1 MISNKCDKFVKH
13 TISYIFISFI
23 IVFRNEPMKK
33 LKMLSIA
40 ELERLSVQPFTCFH
54 KIRQALHVT
63 LHPRYLNN
71 LELGLLDYFNKQ
83 INRWHP
89 KLNGILANYGKLK
102 LRSPHGTLLNEEAH
116 IHLDV
121 VSDFWVFRP
130 EIGSI
135 LQGTV
140 SKTSQKHVACL
151 VHGVFNV
158 PCYHPN
164 NLGSTPWWG
173 INAVIGNE
181 VRFKVIKM
189 DISQKIPFILGEL
202 EKWGLDGK
210 QVTLGGSVLEKQ
222 VEEVEPERWEQ
233 FTGGNESQGEHSD
246 ADSGIQSLPN
256 KIKQDVVQSTIPL
269 NLLPLTPIAPE
280 TIVSKAEV
288 TKSPTKTPKGK
299 GKKNSKAATSTEKN
313 VVASPA
319 TGNKLDIT
327 PRPPNI
333 DDLIKSIQVPVQPIT
348 LPTTPVPTS
357 KTNGSEAT
365 PKKKAAPGEVIKR
378 QCSFCD
384 NVMPKKGLKNH
395 VISAHFKDQLIA
407 KIPSCAPGKTGPYQ
421 CPKCEKSQK
430 DRTDILRH
438 FANAHN
444 ELVEFCSE
452 SQLQGREVPDAGGP
466 KDPELPKSSN
476 ISSPPAVPIQ
486 KEVDEI
492 PVTEEK
498 VSSKKRKKEKKNKNL
513 SQVES
518 SPQPNTNASTLG
530 DTNCTPIRSSAHQEK
545 IADDTPAMTIASS
558 KKKKKKNKEKDK
570 EKDISELNGKGV
582 KRERENESIEM
593 PSAKKSK
600 AMLEASDVNE
610 NINEVSHKKKKKK
623 KDKKKN
629 E

>member
-1 MISNKCDKFVKH
+1 
-13 TISYIFISFI
+13 
-23 IVFRNEPMKK
+23 MKK
-33 LKMLSIA
+33 LNMLSID

-164 NLGSTPWWG
+164 NLGATPWWG
-173 INAVIGNE
+173 INAVIGNV

-202 EKWGLDGK
+202 EKWGLEGKKVALDGAL
-210 QVTLGGSVLEKQ
+210 VEKQ

-233 FTGGNESQGEHSD
+233 FTGGNESHGEYSD
-246 ADSGIQSLPN
+246 ADSGIQSLP
-256 KIKQDVVQSTIPL
+256 KKVKQDILPNIMPL
-269 NLLPLTPIAPE
+269 DLLPKEPLVPE
-280 TIVSKAEV
+280 EIVSKAAV
-288 TKSPTKTPKGK
+288 GKSTPKTPKTPK
-299 GKKNSKAATSTEKN
+299 SRAKKNSKADTTTEN
-313 VVASPA
+313 NIAVNSA
-319 TGNKLDIT
+319 TGNSQDMPI
-327 PRPPNI
+327 RPPNI
-333 DDLIKSIQVPVQPIT
+333 DDLIKSIQVPVQPIV
-348 LPTTPVPTS
+348 LPTTPVPLT
-357 KTNGSEAT
+357 KTNGNEAT
-365 PKKKAAPGEVIKR
+365 PKKKSAAGEKR

-395 VISAHFKDQLIA
+395 MISAHFKDQLIA
-407 KIPSCAPGKTGPYQ
+407 KIPSCAPGQTGPYQ

-444 ELVEFCSE
+444 EISEFCTE
-452 SQLQGREVPDAGGP
+452 AQLQGREVFDASSSQ
-466 KDPELPKSSN
+466 KLELTKSSD
-476 ISSPPAVPIQ
+476 ITSPPQVPIA
-486 KEVDEI
+486 KETAEI
-492 PVTEEK
+492 PVADEK
-498 VSSKKRKKEKKNKNL
+498 VSPKKRKKEKKDKNASSKDVNISKDDSH
-513 SQVES
+513 SQL
-518 SPQPNTNASTLG
+518 NINASTLG
-530 DTNCTPIRSSAHQEK
+530 NTNCTPIRSSVPQDK
-545 IADDTPAMTIASS
+545 IAENTPALTIASG
-558 KKKKKKNKEKDK
+558 KKKKKKNKEKEK
-570 EKDISELNGKGV
+570 EETVSESNGKGI
-582 KRERENESIEM
+582 KREREADSQELSEL
-593 PSAKKSK
+593 PSSKKSK
-600 AMLEASDVNE
+600 SMVQASDENENVNE
-610 NINEVSHKKKKKK
+610 TSHKKKKKK
-623 KDKKKN
+623 KDKKKKD
-629 E
+629 

>member
-1 MISNKCDKFVKH
+1 
-13 TISYIFISFI
+13 
-23 IVFRNEPMKK
+23 
-33 LKMLSIA
+33 MLSIE

-54 KIRQALHVT
+54 KVKRALHVT

-173 INAVIGNE
+173 INADIGMV

-189 DISQKIPFILGEL
+189 DVSQKIPFILGEL
-202 EKWGLDGK
+202 EKWGLVGK
-210 QVTLGGSVLEKQ
+210 KIILDKSVPEKQ
-222 VEEVEPERWEQ
+222 VEEVEQEKWEQ
-233 FTGGNESQGEHSD
+233 ITGENESQGEYSD
-246 ADSGIQSLPN
+246 TDSGIQSLP
-256 KIKQDVVQSTIPL
+256 KKVKQDLVQNIIPP
-269 NLLPLTPIAPE
+269 NLLPLQPLVPE
-280 TIVSKAEV
+280 AVLNNVELA
-288 TKSPTKTPKGK
+288 KSPPKTPKVK
-299 GKKNSKAATSTEKN
+299 TKKNAKTVTPAEKN
-313 VVASPA
+313 AVVNATAGNSQGIPA
-319 TGNKLDIT
+319 
-327 PRPPNI
+327 RPPNI
-333 DDLIKSIQVPVQPIT
+333 DDLIKSIQAPGQPIN
-348 LPTTPVPTS
+348 LPTTPVS
-357 KTNGSEAT
+357 IGKTNGSEAT
-365 PKKKAAPGEVIKR
+365 PKKKPVPVGKTNGSEATPKKKQGAGEVIRR

-395 VISAHFKDQLIA
+395 IISAHFKEQLIA

-421 CPKCEKSQK
+421 CPKCVKSQK

-444 ELVEFCSE
+444 ELLAFCSE
-452 SQLQGREVPDAGGP
+452 DQLLGREVTDSGDP
-466 KDPELPKSSN
+466 KQPGVTSTSN
-476 ISSPPAVPIQ
+476 ITTPPAVPVK
-486 KEVDEI
+486 KEAVET
-492 PVTEEK
+492 PVAEEQ
-498 VSSKKRKKEKKNKNL
+498 VSSKKRKKEKKKKNSKEDKNSSVDESY
-513 SQVES
+513 SQ
-518 SPQPNTNASTLG
+518 QNTTASTLG
-530 DTNCTPIRSSAHQEK
+530 NTNFTPIRSSAPQDKTVE
-545 IADDTPAMTIASS
+545 DTPAMTIASG

-570 EKDISELNGKGV
+570 EKDVLQMNSKGM
-582 KRERENESIEM
+582 KREREDDDEELTEL
-593 PSAKKSK
+593 PSSKKSK
-600 AMLEASDVNE
+600 SMLEASNVNE
-610 NINEVSHKKKKKK
+610 NISEKSHKKSKKKK

-629 E
+629 D